1 MSPKCTEKCRPVVA
15 SKPNSGNDDA
25 LRSLWGL
32 LRIVEGRAGAESVS
46 ESARREMDASDS
58 TILVRRS
65 QLPRITVVLAEYA
78 EYAECSTALAYA
90 YCASCASASSPGFE
104 FGAPRPVL
112 AIPADDLLT

>member
-78 EYAECSTALAYA
+78 EYAECSTALALRIVRIVR
-90 YCASCASASSPGFE
+90 SPP
-104 FGAPRPVL
+104 APRF
-112 AIPADDLLT
+112 